1 MRAALVLLLCC
12 AAHAQAQTTRA
23 LIVTGVGGEPRLS
36 RQFVRDGEAVRSALV
51 QRFSASAS
59 LLTESS
65 TPRSDKAA
73 LNSALRRLADETKP
87 GDNALV
93 VLIGHGS
100 AQGDVARFNIPGPD
114 VTAAELSVMLEP
126 LLAHPTTIVLATS
139 ASGAFLPALK
149 AARRAVITATRS
161 AAENEEVAFARFFA
175 EALAKDVADADK
187 DGGVSMAEAFEHA
200 KAEVARF
207 YKQQNRLATE
217 HALLSDTTAAR
228 GFVLRSGGAV
238 AANAELAALQRQIEA
253 LKARKAGMSESAYEA
268 ELEKLMLEL
277 ARKTRE
283 LRASARQQ

>member
-1 MRAALVLLLCC
+1 MRAVLVLLLCC

-36 RQFVRDGEAVRSALV
+36 RQFARDGEAVRAALV
-51 QRFSASAS
+51 QRFRASAS

-65 TPRSDKAA
+65 TPRSDRIA
-73 LNSALRRLADETKP
+73 LIAALRRLANETKP
-87 GDNALV
+87 GDDALV
-93 VLIGHGS
+93 VFIGHGS
-100 AQGDVARFNIPGPD
+100 SQGDVARFNIPGPD
-114 VTAAELSVMLEP
+114 ITASELAVMLEP
-126 LLAHPTTIVLATS
+126 LLPHPTTVVLATS

-175 EALAKDVADADK
+175 DALARDVADADK
-187 DGGVSMAEAFEHA
+187 DGAVSMAEAFEYT
-200 KAEVARF
+200 KVEVARF
-207 YKQQNRLATE
+207 YKEESRLATE
-217 HALLSDTTAAR
+217 HAVLSDTTTAR
-228 GFVLRSGGAV
+228 AFRLRTGGAL

-253 LKARKAGMSESAYEA
+253 LKARKAGMNESAYEA

-283 LRASARQQ
+283 LRASGRLP